1 MKTKKTANAER
12 KRQFET
18 QKRCNDVQKS
28 GKNLVFGSQTKGF
41 LKKEVK

>member
-41 LKKEVK
+41 LKKEM